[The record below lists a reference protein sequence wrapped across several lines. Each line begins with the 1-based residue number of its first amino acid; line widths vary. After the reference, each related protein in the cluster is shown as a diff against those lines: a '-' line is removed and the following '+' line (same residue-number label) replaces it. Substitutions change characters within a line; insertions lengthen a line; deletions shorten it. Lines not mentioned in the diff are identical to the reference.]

1 MRLEKN
7 MCIISIT
14 GSTGNM
20 GSEVLK
26 AFFKEEK
33 YELRLLL
40 KKSKKNSKLAHKLSA
55 KYKNVKIFFG
65 SLSEYETLLNFV
77 KDASYCI
84 HLAALIP
91 PHSDYN
97 EKETIET
104 NYLGTQNLVNAVVE
118 TGGAETCHF
127 IHIGSVAQYGNRT
140 SLHPFGRVGDPLLPS
155 VFDVYATSKVKAE
168 RVVIESPL
176 RFWASLRQ
184 TGVLYDDILFKN
196 MNDGLMFHTP
206 LNCPIEWV
214 TAKDSAILIKN
225 LVEATEEGK
234 LKDFYKKVYNIGGG
248 LKMRTTGFETLDEGF
263 RLMGCSVKDVFLPEW
278 IAKRNFHCM
287 WFSDSN
293 VLEELFHFQKTSF
306 RDFFDRLKVKFWYF
320 RLAKPFLFLVKLFA
334 IKPLLKNKNAPMY
347 WKKNDEERWKVFSN
361 PDSDSLNE
369 NWEDVKLLC
378 KNIDEKTNSQVDY
391 EALKN
396 GIEIRKLD
404 HGYDESKPD
413 SELDIEDVRK
423 AANFR
428 GGKVLSASMK
438 KGDLYTKIDWACHE
452 GHVFSATPYLVL
464 KTGHW
469 CPECSSPPW
478 NFGKQVKHN
487 PFYAQLYYDD
497 HKENEDACYDV
508 KSL

>member
-1 MRLEKN
+1 

-14 GSTGNM
+14 GVTGNM
-20 GSEVLK
+20 GKEVLK
-26 AFFKEEK
+26 TFLTEER

-40 KKSKKNSKLAHKLSA
+40 RKSKKNVRLSRKLCA
-55 KYKNVKIFFG
+55 KYKNVKVFFG
-65 SLSEYETLLNFV
+65 SVTEYDALLPFIQG
-77 KDASYCI
+77 ASYCI

-91 PHSDYN
+91 PFSDYH

-104 NYLGTQNLVNAVVE
+104 NYLGTKNLITAVIE
-118 TGGAETCHF
+118 TGGADTCHF

-155 VFDVYATSKVKAE
+155 VFDVYAASKVKAE

-176 RFWASLRQ
+176 AFWVSLRQ

-214 TAKDSAILIKN
+214 TSKDSAILIKN
-225 LVEATEEGK
+225 LVDATESGK
-234 LKDFYKKVYNIGGG
+234 LEKKDFYRKVYNIGGG
-248 LKMRTTGFETLDEGF
+248 KKMRTTGFETLDEGF

-287 WFSDSN
+287 WFSDSD

-306 RDFFDRLKVKFWYF
+306 REFFDRLKHKFWYF
-320 RLAKPFLFLVKLFA
+320 RLAKPFLALVKLFT

-347 WKKNDEERWKVFSN
+347 WKENDNERWKVFSN
-361 PDSDSLNE
+361 PKGTTSTE

-378 KNIDEKTNSQVDY
+378 ENMDEKTNSQLDY
-391 EALKN
+391 ETLKS
-396 GIEIRKLD
+396 EDCMRKLD
-404 HGYDESKPD
+404 HGYDETKAD
-413 SELDIEDVRK
+413 SELDIEDIRK
-423 AANFR
+423 AAHFR
-428 GGKVLSASMK
+428 GGEALTTNMQ
-438 KGDLYTKIDWACHE
+438 KGDLYTKIEWKCHE

-469 CPECSSPPW
+469 CPECASPPW
-478 NFGKQVKHN
+478 SFGKQAKHI
-487 PFYAQLYYDD
+487 PFYAQVYYDD
-497 HKENEDACYDV
+497 HKESENDSYEV
-508 KSL
+508 KPL

>member
-1 MRLEKN
+1 MLL
-7 MCIISIT
+7 CI
-14 GSTGNM
+14 G
-20 GSEVLK
+20 
-26 AFFKEEK
+26 
-33 YELRLLL
+33 
-40 KKSKKNSKLAHKLSA
+40 
-55 KYKNVKIFFG
+55 
-65 SLSEYETLLNFV
+65 
-77 KDASYCI
+77 
-84 HLAALIP
+84 
-91 PHSDYN
+91 
-97 EKETIET
+97 
-104 NYLGTQNLVNAVVE
+104 
-118 TGGAETCHF
+118 
-127 IHIGSVAQYGNRT
+127 
-140 SLHPFGRVGDPLLPS
+140 
-155 VFDVYATSKVKAE
+155 
-168 RVVIESPL
+168 
-176 RFWASLRQ
+176 
-184 TGVLYDDILFKN
+184 
-196 MNDGLMFHTP
+196 
-206 LNCPIEWV
+206 
-214 TAKDSAILIKN
+214 
-225 LVEATEEGK
+225 
-234 LKDFYKKVYNIGGG
+234 
-248 LKMRTTGFETLDEGF
+248 
-263 RLMGCSVKDVFLPEW
+263 
-278 IAKRNFHCM
+278 
-287 WFSDSN
+287 
-293 VLEELFHFQKTSF
+293 
-306 RDFFDRLKVKFWYF
+306 
-320 RLAKPFLFLVKLFA
+320 
-334 IKPLLKNKNAPMY
+334 
-347 WKKNDEERWKVFSN
+347 KKNDEERWKVFSN